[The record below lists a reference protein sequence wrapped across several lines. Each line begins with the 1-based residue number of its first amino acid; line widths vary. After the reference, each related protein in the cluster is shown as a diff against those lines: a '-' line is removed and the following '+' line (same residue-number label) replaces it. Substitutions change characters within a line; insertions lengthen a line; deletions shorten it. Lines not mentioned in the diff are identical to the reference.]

1 MTPPAVLDEKCAP
14 FMKIYFY
21 ISVAASALCLLL
33 SIVLFWEGG
42 VNQGLQ
48 NDVQA
53 QQVKLEQQQQE
64 INKGQQIQQQVGP
77 NLLND
82 MGVVAAK
89 DEKMKLLLAKYGFML
104 KDTPAPGASPASAP
118 ARTPSSEPGRLNP

>member
-1 MTPPAVLDEKCAP
+1 
-14 FMKIYFY
+14 MKIYFY

-42 VNQGLQ
+42 ANQSLQ

-53 QQVKLEQQQQE
+53 QQVKLQQQQE
-64 INKGQQIQQQVGP
+64 DINKGTAISQQVGP
-77 NLLND
+77 NLLRD
-82 MGVVAAK
+82 MAVASTK
-89 DEKMKLLLAKYGFML
+89 NENMKKLLATHGY
-104 KDTPAPGASPASAP
+104 TVNVASPTPGASPAP